1 MNIDLTVLPRT
12 AESLRARVWTKPRW
26 SDPFTLQ
33 PHLIATQ
40 TTSALAPDISTAALE
55 YRYGHGIVPGT
66 SCFGT
71 YVPITAWGYFV
82 LIEWFTSE
90 ERRWWLGYAGKPV
103 TTQTRAAAGDI
114 AAAGV
119 QRIPCYGLE
128 RAFQLARIDSTV
140 HADPAGDADHVRH
153 ATGSTFNADDVGN
166 RADTGDGDPPPV
178 DVFALPRATTVH
190 RWNSRQIVRHLLTFH
205 LPTPTGEA
213 NGLPWAIGDLS
224 RIPDWDAPTLET
236 DGRSLADC
244 LNELLSRER
253 LLGWHLVPT
262 VVTADPPVV
271 TAITFTPIS
280 RSARPILLP
289 GIGTLPAN
297 ANVHHLVAA
306 TDPLTDASTSEDD
319 SDLVDQVIVQ
329 GPREIGVCTLRWGN
343 DLEKGWTT
351 PQESKYSDGARLE
364 PGWDDLPQ
372 YKKRLANERIRG
384 NADLED
390 VFRSLKI
397 PANWNGKAEDFYPV
411 FAPAVDDEGKETAY
425 APYVANV
432 QVLDYLPLFVEV
444 DYAGDPSGIDEAA
457 GRRYRPPMFL
467 IERPDTGDLDPVDK
481 LGDLHAGVSPE
492 VAGLSFSLRAEVDN
506 FRGPGIRLHVSSGP
520 QHAIAG
526 PGFVGTTADVD
537 QTVYKGYSYTGFVAT
552 VALLGDRRPY
562 HAIPS
567 DGELANTDVVTRRI
581 IRIDHPT
588 LQHVHIAPA
597 TIVSLSNGGDGL
609 SSGGVLRDPKDILRA
624 LAILAAESWTKP
636 TRRVDLHTSRMLSP
650 IDVGDVIA
658 TVDGEATASTV
669 VEVRINAPISDEG
682 QIAHSVTTQITAAGQ
697 RVDVMQL
704 LRPPPVRDPK

>member
-1 MNIDLTVLPRT
+1 MIDLTSLPRT
-12 AESLRARVWTKPRW
+12 ADSLSARVWTKSRW

-33 PHLIATQ
+33 PHLLVTQ
-40 TTSALAPDISTAALE
+40 TSSTLAPEISTAALE

-66 SCFGT
+66 SYLGT

-82 LIEWFTSE
+82 LIEWFTSH

-128 RAFQLARIDSTV
+128 RAFQLARIESTV

-153 ATGSTFNADDVGN
+153 ATGSTFNDTSVGN
-166 RADTGDGDPPPV
+166 RHDSDDF
-178 DVFALPRATTVH
+178 DVFALPRAATVH
-190 RWNSRQIVRHLLTFH
+190 RWTSRQIARHLLSFH

-213 NGLPWAIGDLS
+213 TGLPWTIGDLS
-224 RIPDWDAPTLET
+224 PVPDWDAPTLET
-236 DGRSLADC
+236 DGRTLADC
-244 LNELLSRER
+244 LNELLGRER

-262 VVTADPPVV
+262 ITPGAPPVV
-271 TAITFTPIS
+271 TAITFTPVS

-297 ANVHHLVAA
+297 PNVHHLIAA
-306 TDPLTDASTSEDD
+306 TDPLTDAATSEDD

-351 PQESKYSDGARLE
+351 PQESKYNDGARLE
-364 PGWDDLPQ
+364 AGWNDLPQ
-372 YKKRLANERIRG
+372 YKKRLANERIRSD
-384 NADLED
+384 AALDD
-390 VFRSLKI
+390 VFSSLKI
-397 PANWNGKAEDFYPV
+397 PADWNGKAEDFYPA
-411 FAPAVDDEGKETAY
+411 FAPALDDEGAETTY

-432 QVLDYLPLFVEV
+432 QVLDHLPLFVEV
-444 DYAGDPSGIDEAA
+444 EYAGDPSGIDEAA
-457 GRRYRPPMFL
+457 GRRYRPPMFM
-467 IERPDTGDLDPVDK
+467 IERPDSDTLDLVEK

-492 VAGLSFSLRAEVDN
+492 VAGLSFSLRADVDN
-506 FRGPGIRLHVSSGP
+506 VRGPGIRLHVSSGP
-520 QHAIAG
+520 PHAIAG

-537 QTVYKGYSYTGFVAT
+537 QAVYKGYSYTGVVAT

-567 DGELANTDVVTRRI
+567 DNDLANTDVVTRRI

-588 LQHVHIAPA
+588 LQHVHIAPS
-597 TIVSLSNGGDGL
+597 TIVSLTNGGDGL
-609 SSGGVLRDPKDILRA
+609 SSGGVLRDPTAILRA

-636 TRRVDLHTSRMLSP
+636 TRRVDLQTSRVLSP
-650 IDVGDVIA
+650 IDVGHVIA
-658 TVDGEATASTV
+658 TVDGQTTAATV
-669 VEVRINAPISDEG
+669 VEVRINAPISDDG

-697 RVDVMQL
+697 RIDLMQL
-704 LRPPPVRDPK
+704 LRPPPVREPQ